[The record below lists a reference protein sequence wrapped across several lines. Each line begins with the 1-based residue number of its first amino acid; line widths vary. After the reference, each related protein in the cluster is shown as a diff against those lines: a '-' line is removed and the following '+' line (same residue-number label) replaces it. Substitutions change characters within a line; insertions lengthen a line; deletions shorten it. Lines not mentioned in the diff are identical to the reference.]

1 MVSPRVPEVWALH
14 KPYMS
19 EIQVPLIWN
28 PERSLIVSKPGQ
40 YPPETRKDQ
49 GRFHP
54 KGNSIESI
62 NMYISVS
69 YAKADCALAIQLH
82 IDDEDAADIYIYI
95 YICNYN

>member
-62 NMYISVS
+62 NMYISVAMQRQIVPS
-69 YAKADCALAIQLH
+69 QFSFTLMMRMQL
-82 IDDEDAADIYIYI
+82 IYI